1 MYEDYF
7 GFKICPFSIT
17 PDPRFYFDT
26 ASCREAFAGL
36 RYGIEGRKGLI
47 VITGEPG
54 TGKTRLVKDFMQRAE
69 VMIRTAFIANPK
81 LGATELLPFVL
92 NGLRITPATQD
103 PGALTVQLKEYLF
116 DQFKKRHIVALLI
129 DEAQQLSNELLEELR
144 LLSNLETDEE
154 KLLQIVLLGQPELE
168 DRLEQPELRQL
179 KQRVMIRCRL
189 APLKDK
195 EVDLYILARL
205 KTAGFEGKT
214 LFDPK
219 AVEKIS
225 LYSKGI
231 PRIINVICDNAL
243 LNCYACSTKK
253 VSADI
258 IEEVARDL
266 NLTLRSPKKQS
277 SAAAQ
282 DEIDGERRII
292 KEVRTPTSVIQ
303 TPLAEFQDFSVAREE
318 RRTPIHRQRS
328 LASMAVGFIFGVLT
342 AAGVGAILYSQSDRK
357 YLSEIAARIW
367 DETDRREPSKTGAV
381 EPAPLHED
389 PFKELKGA
397 QPAASENPPVST
409 QQPDESH
416 V

>member
-189 APLKDK
+189 APLKD
-195 EVDLYILARL
+195 
-205 KTAGFEGKT
+205 
-214 LFDPK
+214 
-219 AVEKIS
+219 
-225 LYSKGI
+225 
-231 PRIINVICDNAL
+231 
-243 LNCYACSTKK
+243 
-253 VSADI
+253 
-258 IEEVARDL
+258 
-266 NLTLRSPKKQS
+266 
-277 SAAAQ
+277 
-282 DEIDGERRII
+282 
-292 KEVRTPTSVIQ
+292 
-303 TPLAEFQDFSVAREE
+303 
-318 RRTPIHRQRS
+318 
-328 LASMAVGFIFGVLT
+328 
-342 AAGVGAILYSQSDRK
+342 
-357 YLSEIAARIW
+357 
-367 DETDRREPSKTGAV
+367 
-381 EPAPLHED
+381 
-389 PFKELKGA
+389 
-397 QPAASENPPVST
+397 
-409 QQPDESH
+409 
-416 V
+416 